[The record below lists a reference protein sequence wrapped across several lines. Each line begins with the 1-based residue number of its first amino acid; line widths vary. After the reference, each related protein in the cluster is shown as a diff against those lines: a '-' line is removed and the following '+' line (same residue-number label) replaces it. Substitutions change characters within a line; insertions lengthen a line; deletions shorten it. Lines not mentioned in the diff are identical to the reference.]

1 MKILILG
8 AGQVGGTL
16 AESLAKES
24 FDITLIDQDS
34 DRLRELGS
42 RLDIQTIQGAASH
55 PNVLQRAGADDADI
69 LVAVTSSDEVN
80 IVACQICYSMFRTPT
95 KIARIRSGAYLN
107 QNALFDKHHVPIDR
121 LINPEQVVTEQITE
135 LLSHPGAL
143 EVLDFADGR
152 AQLVAMRAYLGG
164 LWLAKR

>member
-8 AGQVGGTL
+8 AGQVGVTL

-24 FDITLIDQDS
+24 FDITLIDQDG

-107 QNALFDKHHVPIDR
+107 QNALFDKTSR
-121 LINPEQVVTEQITE
+121 
-135 LLSHPGAL
+135 SH
-143 EVLDFADGR
+143 
-152 AQLVAMRAYLGG
+152 
-164 LWLAKR
+164 